1 MTKPL
6 PFPNSPPIPLF
17 GDVVAFQR
25 STPRP
30 ISGANPECHGLIL
43 TGEGGLALMAEGAGF
58 MVLLSPET
66 LRMLS
71 SIAAGVAD
79 QVEAAREAI
88 KARADQALE
97 KVISEYPLH
106 ALPRESFG
114 NA

>member
-1 MTKPL
+1 M
-6 PFPNSPPIPLF
+6 
-17 GDVVAFQR
+17 VA
-25 STPRP
+25 
-30 ISGANPECHGLIL
+30 
-43 TGEGGLALMAEGAGF
+43 
-58 MVLLSPET
+58 
-66 LRMLS
+66 

-106 ALPRESFG
+106 SLPRESFG